1 MAQSPRD
8 AQKQFEVVRAE
19 MAADAKKAAKAGK
32 GAAKKPPGV
41 EKVRTMILMP
51 ADLYGKIQTLVAKQK
66 SGGERGASLSSVVT
80 EALEEFF
87 KGK

>member
-1 MAQSPRD
+1 MAKRSQPQSSED
-8 AQKQFEVVRAE
+8 AGKRMEELAAE
-19 MAADAKKAAKAGK
+19 AGK

-41 EKVRTMILMP
+41 EKVRTMMLMP
-51 ADLYGKIQTLVAKQK
+51 ANLYGKIQTLVAKQK

-80 EALEEFF
+80 EALEEYF